1 MKILE
6 RCQWC
11 RSSVFTVNCEHISN
25 FFLLID
31 FEQTKVCW
39 VHIEKIKTFE
49 NKIRYIMRYV
59 IVIQVWPNL
68 INKYLW
74 SYATTTLWVNQR
86 DIFPKE
92 FTSDFYSAFKKWDSH
107 SKWPAAHLSFY
118 QLLFIDFA
126 CWKANYIFWYN
137 LF

>member
-11 RSSVFTVNCEHISN
+11 HSSVFIVNCEHISN
-25 FFLLID
+25 FLLLID
-31 FEQTKVCW
+31 FEQAKVCW

-59 IVIQVWPNL
+59 IVIQVWPNF

-74 SYATTTLWVNQR
+74 SYTITTLWVNQR
-86 DIFPKE
+86 EIFPKE
-92 FTSDFYSAFKKWDSH
+92 FTSDFYSGFKKCGSH
-107 SKWPAAHLSFY
+107 SKWPAGHLSFY
-118 QLLFIDFA
+118 QLLFKDFA
-126 CWKANYIFWYN
+126 RWKAN
-137 LF
+137 